1 MDCPYCFHGLLPADN
16 HVYYGASFVV
26 INEVK
31 LALRRQ
37 TRQRKVVNLRLG
49 LDKHHE
55 TQLVTVKISLSL
67 R

>member
-1 MDCPYCFHGLLPADN
+1 M
-16 HVYYGASFVV
+16 V

-31 LALRRQ
+31 LAVRRR
-37 TRQRKVVNLRLG
+37 TRQRKVFNLRLG

-55 TQLVTVKISLSL
+55 TQLVMVKISLSL